1 MKNLYTIIILIWLTS
16 CSEDFIDI
24 PPISEQSTENFFK
37 STSDIEQAVT
47 AAYDAL
53 QPLYDGNSL
62 DHFAEVRSD
71 NSYNDNTTQSG
82 GARASFDNFNL
93 ASSNFMLNEAWI
105 NSYLGIQ
112 RCNIVLN
119 RIDAIEGLDESIK
132 SIRKGEMLF
141 LRSLHYFNIVRI
153 WGDAPLVI
161 NETIDP
167 LDGFDQTRNSS
178 MEIYAQIISDLQQAV
193 DVLPSKTNTSN
204 GRATIGAARTLLAK
218 VYLTTNEFTQASA
231 LLEEIINS
239 SEYGLLTNFSDVFDV
254 ANENNLESI
263 FEVQFKSGTN
273 GEGSNVLNPSQNSDI
288 NNRPSPNLITL
299 FNGNQDNRYDATIDT
314 TDIGLLYNAKR
325 LDVRGDDSTFGFN
338 TMVYRYGDV
347 LLMAAESLNEIA
359 YNSGD
364 AFEYINLIRNRAG
377 AVPYTTAE
385 LRTQQ
390 EFREAIAK
398 ERRLE
403 LAFENHRWFDLI
415 RTNKAIEVMS
425 AANGGSSDASGGSA
439 LPFTISEFQ
448 LLFPI
453 PLAQI
458 DVSGG
463 ALTQNQGY

>member
-1 MKNLYTIIILIWLTS
+1 MKKIYIITLLVGLTA

-24 PPISEQSTENFFK
+24 APISEQSTENFFK
-37 STSDIEQAVT
+37 NSSDIEQAVT

-82 GARASFDNFNL
+82 GTRASFDNFNL
-93 ASSNFMLNEAWI
+93 ASVNFMLNEAWTT
-105 NSYLGIQ
+105 SYLGIQ

-119 RIDAIEGLDESIK
+119 RIDGIEDLNESIK

-167 LDGFDQTRNSS
+167 LEGFDQIRNSRTD
-178 MEIYAQIISDLQQAV
+178 IYAQIVMDLQSAI
-193 DVLPSKTNTSN
+193 DVLPSKNDTAV
-204 GRATIGAARTLLAK
+204 GRATIGAAKTLLAT
-218 VYLTTNEFTQASA
+218 VYLTTSEYGQASA

-239 SEYGLLTNFSDVFDV
+239 SDYELLNNFVDVFDV
-254 ANENNLESI
+254 SNENNLESI

-273 GEGSNVLNPSQNSDI
+273 SEGSNVLDPTQNSDV

-299 FNGNQDNRYDATIDT
+299 FQSNVDVRYDATIDT

-338 TMVYRYGDV
+338 TMVFRYADV
-347 LLMAAESLNEIA
+347 LLMAAEALNELS
-359 YNSGD
+359 YNNGN
-364 AFEYINLIRNRAG
+364 AFSYLNLVRTRANADVYNVLG
-377 AVPYTTAE
+377 
-385 LRTQQ
+385 LSNQ
-390 EFREAIAK
+390 EAFRQAIAK

-403 LAFENHRWFDLI
+403 LSFENHRWFDLV
-415 RTNKAIEVMS
+415 RTGKAIEVMR
-425 AANGGSSDASGGSA
+425 AANGGSLDINGGSA
-439 LPFTISEFQ
+439 LPFTISDFQ
-448 LLFPI
+448 LLYPI
-453 PLAQI
+453 PLIQLDA
-458 DVSGG
+458 SGG
-463 ALTQNQGY
+463 ALTQNPGY